1 MAEARFRKAR
11 DSFKIL
17 CKQDR
22 QKYLPELIQANRRLA
37 EQLMENGLISE
48 AEQVLAYLKTIAPPS
63 TIGVTDI
70 CFALK
75 KQDWKTA
82 LDGALQLWKKGSE
95 GQSERDRAAVA
106 DALVLAFP
114 DLNKDAKMVF
124 PESPDL
130 AAILDAL
137 RSVSEEDWEKAQ
149 ELLRS
154 IPRGSLFADWKIL
167 IKGMIAFYS
176 DDFKKTQTLFGRL
189 SAHGVPVR
197 AARAFELFLVSSEP
211 PKFDEAARHE
221 LTKGACCLL
230 EATQLAPALLRADQ
244 AWRAGRY
251 VDSYKEI
258 RGLPGFPS
266 QEPDLA
272 GALSDFYFKAP
283 FSMRENAYV
292 KFREW
297 FAKLTDFGRFKDERE
312 ARAVYRMLGGLELED
327 PFRGDQLEDF
337 WRKFLQLCPTDDL
350 LSAKIESQVLE
361 KVGAYYAEPAEADP
375 FFFDAEDDA
384 LRDTDEAIRFLM
396 ESVKR
401 DPSNLDAHLKLLK
414 VYETTEQDSARN
426 RLLARMTQS
435 FPKDKAVLF
444 LAGQESS
451 KRQDYAQGAEYLER
465 AHSLDPLDPEILN
478 FLVDTYK
485 QLARQQYE
493 AREVKKGR
501 ETFDLAR
508 RHAVPDK
515 VDFIRGPDFL
525 QAFQGVLESVF
536 GDHGMGKR
544 SMTAAL
550 ECTRSPV
557 ALLLYAH
564 GSSRLC
570 RGKKGSQFWTQLTQS
585 RKQVTSASV
594 RKDVCLTFEY
604 LRAMDV
610 ELDWSA
616 EFAFVAD
623 CLAPLGA
630 DDFTREEATFFLPRI
645 WEYPEFRS
653 LTKAIISKGL
663 RHDPGDPRF
672 RLFSVLSR
680 SASPADLDIA
690 KVDQIRLDA
699 VRQGDIKT
707 AQAAQAALST
717 AKKSLEFPIED
728 DDFGFTGDEISEMR
742 SMAAQMSDAEF
753 AKFRE
758 ESRKYIPVRLFDEA
772 MAGVRKKSSPKPK
785 SEQRRPFGS
794 KDQLELF

>member
-1 MAEARFRKAR
+1 MAAARFRKAR
-11 DSFKIL
+11 DTYKIL

-37 EQLMENGLISE
+37 EQLMENGLVSE
-48 AEQVLAYLKTIAPPS
+48 AEQVLAYLKTIAPPL
-63 TIGVTDI
+63 TVGVTDI

-82 LDGALQLWKKGSE
+82 QDGALQLWDKRSE
-95 GQSERDRAAVA
+95 VQSGRDRAVVA

-114 DLNKDAKMVF
+114 ELHKDSEPVFSESSDL
-124 PESPDL
+124 E
-130 AAILDAL
+130 AILGAL
-137 RSVSEEDWEKAQ
+137 RSVSEERWEKAQ

-154 IPRGSLFADWKIL
+154 IPRSSLFADWKIL

-176 DDFKKTQTLFGRL
+176 GDFKKAQTLFGQL
-189 SAHGVPVR
+189 PPHGVPAR
-197 AARAFELFLVSSEP
+197 AARAFELFLVSIDLQ
-211 PKFDEAARHE
+211 KFDEATRYE
-221 LTKGACCLL
+221 LAKGACCLL
-230 EATQLAPALLRADQ
+230 KAAHLAPPLLRADQ
-244 AWRAGRY
+244 AWRAGRH
-251 VDSYKEI
+251 VDSYKEM
-258 RGLPGFPS
+258 RGVPGFPS
-266 QEPDLA
+266 EEPDLA

-283 FSMRENAYV
+283 FSMRANAYA

-297 FAKLTDFGRFKDERE
+297 FAKLTDSGRFKDERE
-312 ARAVYRMLGGLELED
+312 ARAVYRMLGGVELED
-327 PFRGDQLEDF
+327 PFRGDQVEDF
-337 WRKFLQLCPTDDL
+337 WRKFLQLYPADDP
-350 LSAKIESQVLE
+350 LSAKIESLVLE
-361 KVGAYYAEPAEADP
+361 KVGAYYAEPAEAVP
-375 FFFDAEDDA
+375 FFFDGEDDD
-384 LRDTDEAIRFLM
+384 LRDQDEAIRLLT
-396 ESVKR
+396 ESVER
-401 DPSNLDAHLKLLK
+401 DPSNLDAHLRLLK
-414 VYETTEQDSARN
+414 VYETTEQDSAQN
-426 RLLARMTQS
+426 RLLDRMTQS

-444 LAGQESS
+444 LAGQESW
-451 KRQDYAQGAEYLER
+451 KRQAYVQGVEYLER
-465 AHSLDPLDPEILN
+465 AHSVDPLDPEILN

-485 QLARQQYE
+485 QLAWQQYK
-493 AREVKKGR
+493 AKEVKKGR

-515 VDFIRGPDFL
+515 IDFIRGPDFL

-536 GDHGMGKR
+536 GDKGMGKR

-564 GSSRLC
+564 GSDRLC
-570 RGKKGSQFWTQLTQS
+570 RSKKGSQFWTQLTQS

-604 LRAMDV
+604 LRATNM
-610 ELDWSA
+610 ELDWRA

-663 RHDPGDPRF
+663 RHHPGDPRF

-680 SASPADLDIA
+680 TSSPGDLDLA
-690 KVDQIRLDA
+690 KVDQIRRDA
-699 VRQGDIKT
+699 VRQGDTKT
-707 AQAAQAALST
+707 AQVAQAALNT

-728 DDFGFTGDEISEMR
+728 DDFGFTGDEIDEMR

-753 AKFRE
+753 AEFRE